1 MSHIVCSNKNSR
13 VQRLNLFGGR
23 AKKSQSRFHL
33 PSKQPLH
40 HVWNIRGAS
49 RGYQLAQ
56 AVAALLLFM
65 QTEVFAQGAG
75 RAKVSEGN
83 RAYAEEK
90 FDEAN
95 DKYRDAQ
102 VDNPESPIIHFNIGD
117 ALYQKNNY
125 EEALKSYQSAVQK
138 TNDPKLQA
146 QGYYNLGNTLFR
158 MDKWQE
164 SIAAYQQALKL
175 NPNDEDAKFN
185 LEYVRRKIKE
195 NAQKQPQDQQQQQQN
210 QQQQQEQQQN
220 QKDGNDKKEQQEQEQ
235 QEQKQQQ
242 GEQKQDQKE
251 QQQQGEE
258 QQEQQQQG
266 QQAKAG
272 ELSKEEAE
280 RLLEALQNQEKEA
293 QKKKQAQ
300 MRGRVRVDKDW

>member
-1 MSHIVCSNKNSR
+1 MSSVVRSI
-13 VQRLNLFGGR
+13 QRLIASFENPLLKEVGAGHRR
-23 AKKSQSRFHL
+23 ANNARM
-33 PSKQPLH
+33 
-40 HVWNIRGAS
+40 HVCFLRVKPYSLRGANVHRVWRNYRFLLVVS
-49 RGYQLAQ
+49 VLQFFVQ
-56 AVAALLLFM
+56 AEL
-65 QTEVFAQGAG
+65 FAQGAG

-220 QKDGNDKKEQQEQEQ
+220 QQDGNDKKEQQEQEQ

-251 QQQQGEE
+251 
-258 QQEQQQQG
+258 QQQG

>member
-1 MSHIVCSNKNSR
+1 MSFRLHKAPRKNHPLR
-13 VQRLNLFGGR
+13 WGDGCHVQT
-23 AKKSQSRFHL
+23 QML
-33 PSKQPLH
+33 PSVFQIEQNLAESGN
-40 HVWNIRGAS
+40 VRCAS
-49 RGYQLAQ
+49 DFFLLMLAASSLIFLQ
-56 AVAALLLFM
+56 A
-65 QTEVFAQGAG
+65 ESFAQGAA
-75 RAKVSEGN
+75 RAKVLDGN

-117 ALYQKNNY
+117 ALYQKRNY

-138 TNDPKLQA
+138 SNDPKLQA

-158 MDKWQE
+158 LDKWQE

-195 NAQKQPQDQQQQQQN
+195 NAQKQPQDQQQQQQQD
-210 QQQQQEQQQN
+210 QQQQQQPQNQQNGDEQKDQQQ
-220 QKDGNDKKEQQEQEQ
+220 QKQQEEQ
-235 QEQKQQQ
+235 QQQ
-242 GEQKQDQKE
+242 GEQQQEQKNQQQKE
-251 QQQQGEE
+251 GEE
-258 QQEQQQQG
+258 QQEQQG
-266 QQAKAG
+266 QQVKPG
-272 ELSKEEAE
+272 ELSKEEAA

-300 MRGRVRVDKDW
+300 VRGRVRVDKDW

>member
-1 MSHIVCSNKNSR
+1 M
-13 VQRLNLFGGR
+13 L
-23 AKKSQSRFHL
+23 
-33 PSKQPLH
+33 
-40 HVWNIRGAS
+40 
-49 RGYQLAQ
+49 
-56 AVAALLLFM
+56 AALPLLFFI
-65 QTEVFAQGAG
+65 QTEAFAQGAG
-75 RAKVSEGN
+75 RAKVLEGN

-90 FDEAN
+90 YDEAN

-102 VDNPESPIIHFNIGD
+102 VDNPESPIIHFNVGD

-138 TNDPKLQA
+138 TNDPQLQA
-146 QGYYNLGNTLFR
+146 QGYYNLGNALFR

-175 NPNDEDAKFN
+175 DPNDEDAKFN

-195 NAQKQPQDQQQQQQN
+195 NAQKQPQDQQQQNQRQN
-210 QQQQQEQQQN
+210 QEQQQQEGDKDNEQQQKDRPQEQKGEQGQDQKDQQEQQQN
-220 QKDGNDKKEQQEQEQ
+220 QDEEQQPA
-235 QEQKQQQ
+235 
-242 GEQKQDQKE
+242 
-251 QQQQGEE
+251 QQQQV
-258 QQEQQQQG
+258 
-266 QQAKAG
+266 KPG

-300 MRGRVRVDKDW
+300 VRGRVRVDKDW

>member
-1 MSHIVCSNKNSR
+1 MPLFVGSINNMSAVSGMFMPLRRIY
-13 VQRLNLFGGR
+13 LFV
-23 AKKSQSRFHL
+23 L
-33 PSKQPLH
+33 
-40 HVWNIRGAS
+40 
-49 RGYQLAQ
+49 
-56 AVAALLLFM
+56 AALGLIFFLNDNAL
-65 QTEVFAQGAG
+65 AQGAG
-75 RAKVSEGN
+75 RAKVAEGN

-102 VDNPESPIIHFNIGD
+102 VDNPESPIIHFNVGD
-117 ALYQKNNY
+117 ALYQKKNY

-138 TNDPKLQA
+138 SNDPKLQA

-158 MDKWQE
+158 LDKWQE
-164 SIAAYQQALKL
+164 SVAAYQQALKL

-195 NAQKQPQDQQQQQQN
+195 NAEKQPQEQQQQQQQQN
-210 QQQQQEQQQN
+210 QPQEQKN
-220 QKDGNDKKEQQEQEQ
+220 GDEQKD
-235 QEQKQQQ
+235 QKQQQ
-242 GEQKQDQKE
+242 EDRQQKE
-251 QQQQGEE
+251 QQQEQNDQQQKEGEE

-300 MRGRVRVDKDW
+300 VRGRVRVDKDW

>member
-1 MSHIVCSNKNSR
+1 MPLFVGSINNMSAVSGMFMPLRRIY
-13 VQRLNLFGGR
+13 LFV
-23 AKKSQSRFHL
+23 L
-33 PSKQPLH
+33 
-40 HVWNIRGAS
+40 
-49 RGYQLAQ
+49 
-56 AVAALLLFM
+56 AALGLIFFLNDNAL
-65 QTEVFAQGAG
+65 AQGAG
-75 RAKVSEGN
+75 RAKVAEGN

-102 VDNPESPIIHFNIGD
+102 VDNPESPIIHFNVGD
-117 ALYQKNNY
+117 ALYQKKNY

-138 TNDPKLQA
+138 SNDPKLQA

-164 SIAAYQQALKL
+164 SVAAYQQALKL

-195 NAQKQPQDQQQQQQN
+195 NAERQPQEQQQQQKQQQENQQQNEQSGDEQKDQQQQQQ
-210 QQQQQEQQQN
+210 Q
-220 QKDGNDKKEQQEQEQ
+220 D
-235 QEQKQQQ
+235 QQQ
-242 GEQKQDQKE
+242 GEQQQEQKDQQQKE
-251 QQQQGEE
+251 GEE

-266 QQAKAG
+266 QQVKAG

-300 MRGRVRVDKDW
+300 VRGRVRVDKDW